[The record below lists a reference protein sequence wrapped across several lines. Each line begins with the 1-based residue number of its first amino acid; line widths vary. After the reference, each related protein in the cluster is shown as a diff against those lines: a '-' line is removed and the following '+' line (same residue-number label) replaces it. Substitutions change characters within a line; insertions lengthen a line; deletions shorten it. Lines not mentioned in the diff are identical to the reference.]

1 MREHRK
7 KITQYP
13 SPCKSIGSTRV
24 SRGTH
29 DIKLSFPC
37 IPKSLVLQPALRTPV
52 ADMRLGLNRLIMS
65 LDYFAFLAARVLDLD
80 EVDHISLAGM

>member
-24 SRGTH
+24 
-29 DIKLSFPC
+29 SFPC